1 MNAHEVIRQTLQT
14 SQFVLSKY
22 LEDLSDA
29 DLLRRPGP
37 GCNHLAWQLG
47 HLIASASQF
56 LEALR
61 PGYGLKLPEGFAER
75 HSPHTAGSDNPA
87 DFCSKQEYLT
97 LLDQTQQ
104 ATLALLDQLT
114 KVDLDQPGPEQY
126 RSMFP
131 TVGSILILIATH
143 PLMHAGQFV
152 PVRRALG
159 KPVVI

>member
-1 MNAHEVIRQTLQT
+1 MNAREVIRQTLQT

-29 DLLRRPGP
+29 DLLRRPGS

-47 HLIASASQF
+47 HLIASACQL

-61 PGYGLKLPEGFAER
+61 PGSGIKLPEGFAER
-75 HSPHTAGSDNPA
+75 HSPQTAGSDNAA

-97 LLDQTQQ
+97 LLDQAQQ

-114 KVDLDQPGPEQY
+114 DADLDQPSPERY
-126 RSMFP
+126 RPMFP